1 MPIEPMEIRERV
13 EQLVTE
19 HGAYDPLDL
28 LIQLGRLDAE
38 DVETWRKGRGEL
50 LADKLFGDPFK
61 IGSLLAN
68 AAQYALSLGLAPLT
82 ATPPVRQGQ
91 PAGMPTDWAGTRYE
105 RVAAPQLDLFFDG
118 RTTSLIRKLVDSLAR
133 HDRLAAE
140 QALDQLESNDPGH
153 SLVAVA
159 PQLIA
164 MLELDF
170 SDPDG
175 AWTRVDAAA
184 ALANA
189 HLGDQAGA
197 YLRPLWT
204 RLAHSLKKDFTCG
217 HHPSAA
223 WARIPDWPATAAS
236 LGADPTTLSCAELLI
251 QGIIA
256 RRHIGETGAARRWFC
271 HLCWRY
277 PQLGEEIEELAD
289 HYLGLGETVD
299 AWLDLEF
306 DPDWGWQELPCW
318 LLLKGALAPDT
329 ARDSQATDAFKALA
343 VVLRARQDIK
353 ARQALQAV
361 HPGVLKAFLDQQNRS

>member
-133 HDRLAAE
+133 HNRQAAE
-140 QALDQLESNDPGH
+140 QALTQQETP
-153 SLVAVA
+153 
-159 PQLIA
+159 
-164 MLELDF
+164 
-170 SDPDG
+170 
-175 AWTRVDAAA
+175 
-184 ALANA
+184 
-189 HLGDQAGA
+189 
-197 YLRPLWT
+197 
-204 RLAHSLKKDFTCG
+204 
-217 HHPSAA
+217 
-223 WARIPDWPATAAS
+223 AAS
-236 LGADPTTLSCAELLI
+236 
-251 QGIIA
+251 
-256 RRHIGETGAARRWFC
+256 
-271 HLCWRY
+271 
-277 PQLGEEIEELAD
+277 
-289 HYLGLGETVD
+289 
-299 AWLDLEF
+299 
-306 DPDWGWQELPCW
+306 
-318 LLLKGALAPDT
+318 
-329 ARDSQATDAFKALA
+329 KAL
-343 VVLRARQDIK
+343 VREYFKSLEPEKQ
-353 ARQALQAV
+353 
-361 HPGVLKAFLDQQNRS
+361 

>member
-13 EQLVTE
+13 EELVTE

-28 LIQLGRLDAE
+28 LVQLGRLDAE
-38 DVETWRKGRGEL
+38 NVETWRKGRGEL
-50 LADKLFGDPFK
+50 LADRLSGDPFK
-61 IGSLLAN
+61 IGSLLTS

-82 ATPPVRQGQ
+82 ATPLVRSGQ
-91 PAGMPTDWAGTRYE
+91 PAGMPPDWACTRYE
-105 RVAAPQLDLFFDG
+105 RVAVPQLDLFFDG
-118 RTTSLIRKLVDSLAR
+118 RTTSLTHKLVDSLVR
-133 HDRLAAE
+133 HDQPAAE
-140 QALDQLESNDPGH
+140 QALDQLENNDPGH
-153 SLVAVA
+153 SLVAAA

-164 MLELDF
+164 MLKLDF

-175 AWTRVDAAA
+175 AWIRVDAAA
-184 ALANA
+184 VLAIA
-189 HLGDQAGA
+189 HLGDHAGT

-204 RLAHSLKKDFTCG
+204 RLAHSLKKDSTCG

-236 LGADPTTLSCAELLI
+236 LGADPTALGSAELLTL
-251 QGIIA
+251 GIIA
-256 RRHIGETGAARRWFC
+256 RRHTGETGAARHWFC

-277 PQLGEEIEELAD
+277 PQLGEEIEDLAD
-289 HYLGLGETVD
+289 RHLGLEETVN

-306 DPDWGWQELPCW
+306 DPDWGWRELPCW
-318 LLLKGALAPDT
+318 LLIKGALAPDT

-343 VVLRARQDIK
+343 AVLRARQDIK

>member
-1 MPIEPMEIRERV
+1 MPIEPMEIRARV
-13 EQLVTE
+13 EELLTE

-28 LIQLGRLDAE
+28 LVQLGRLDAE

-50 LADKLFGDPFK
+50 LADRLFGDLFQ
-61 IGSLLAN
+61 IGNLLVS
-68 AAQYALSLGLAPLT
+68 AAQYAVSLGLVPQT
-82 ATPPVRQGQ
+82 ATLPVRPGQ
-91 PAGMPTDWAGTRYE
+91 PAGMPADWAGTRYQ

-118 RTTSLIRKLVDSLAR
+118 RSTSLLRKLVDSLAR
-133 HDRLAAE
+133 HDRQAAE
-140 QALDQLESNDPGH
+140 QTLDQLESIDPGH
-153 SLVAVA
+153 SLVAAA

-170 SDPDG
+170 SDTDG

-204 RLAHSLKKDFTCG
+204 RLAHSLEKDCTCG

-236 LGADPTTLSCAELLI
+236 LGADPMKLGSAELLI

-256 RRHIGETGAARRWFC
+256 RRHTGETGDARRWFC

-277 PQLGEEIEELAD
+277 PQLGEEIEDLAN

-329 ARDSQATDAFKALA
+329 ARDAQATDAFKALA

>member
-1 MPIEPMEIRERV
+1 MPIEPIEIRARV
-13 EQLVTE
+13 EKLVAE

-38 DVETWRKGRGEL
+38 DVVTWRKGCGEL
-50 LADKLFGDPFK
+50 LADRLFGDPFK
-61 IGSLLAN
+61 IGNLLAN

-82 ATPPVRQGQ
+82 ATPPVRLGQ
-91 PAGMPTDWAGTRYE
+91 PAGMPADWAGTRYE

-118 RTTSLIRKLVDSLAR
+118 RSTSLIRQLVDSLAR
-133 HDRLAAE
+133 HDLQAAE
-140 QALDQLESNDPGH
+140 QALDQLERNDPGH

-170 SDPDG
+170 SDPDR

-184 ALANA
+184 ALADA
-189 HLGDQAGA
+189 HLGDQSGA

-204 RLAHSLKKDFTCG
+204 QLAHYLKQDSTCG

-223 WARIPDWPATAAS
+223 WARIPDWHATAAS
-236 LGADPTTLSCAELLI
+236 LGADPTTLTNAELLM
-251 QGIIA
+251 QGIVA
-256 RRHIGETGAARRWFC
+256 RRHIGEIGAARRWFC

-277 PQLGEEIEELAD
+277 PELGEEIEDLAD
-289 HYLGLGETVD
+289 HHLGLGEIVET
-299 AWLDLEF
+299 WLDLEF
-306 DPDWGWQELPCW
+306 DLDWGWQELPCW
-318 LLLKGALAPDT
+318 LLLRGALAPDT
-329 ARDSQATDAFKALA
+329 ARDSQATDAFKTLA

-353 ARQALQAV
+353 ARQTLQAV
-361 HPGVLKAFLDQQNRS
+361 HPGVLKAFLDQQTRS